1 MNQLTRGDEGVRDRF
16 ARVSVAG
23 FLVMLLWVELGA
35 GIASL
40 LDGDQKGWAYLAI
53 GIATILFWRSRR
65 FWPIVSKSTSAS
77 FYPAGAFIANLG
89 VAAMVIVPS
98 LQYAADIPFVFYN
111 TGETRTFVWAAV
123 TSLIS
128 VGALVANVWVYFQD
142 RRGG

>member
-1 MNQLTRGDEGVRDRF
+1 MSQSTQEIREFRERF

-35 GIASL
+35 GVASL
-40 LDGDQKGWAYLAI
+40 LDGDQQGWAYLAI
-53 GIATILFWRSRR
+53 GIATIVFWRSRR

-77 FYPAGAFIANLG
+77 FYPAVALIANLG
-89 VAAMVIVPS
+89 MAAMFIVPS

-123 TSLIS
+123 TALIA
-128 VGALVANVWVYFQD
+128 VGAFVANVWVYI
-142 RRGG
+142 RERGPK